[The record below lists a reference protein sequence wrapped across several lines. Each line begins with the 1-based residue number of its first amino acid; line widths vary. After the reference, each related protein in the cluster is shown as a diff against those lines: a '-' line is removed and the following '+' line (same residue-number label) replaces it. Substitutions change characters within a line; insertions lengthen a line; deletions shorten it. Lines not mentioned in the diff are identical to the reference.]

1 MLNGLIHNR
10 PTAAYCALAA
20 SVLLGPPAYGAGS
33 DEMPN
38 VLQIRP
44 QVYVLTARDTNTV
57 VETGSDGTLVVDPGP
72 MAAAAAT
79 LKAIHAI
86 AQSPIRYIV
95 NTSLDSSLI
104 ASDEVISQAGYSFAA
119 GQLGRAAPVM
129 ARQEVLSALIN
140 RPGEHLSAWALP
152 SEVYTRPQWNFF
164 LNGEGIELIWE
175 PSAHSNGDTVVRLP
189 QSDVVVTGD
198 IFDDTRFPRIDL
210 SHGGSI
216 QGEFDA
222 LNELLNREVITP
234 IPLVGSAVLQGHTGT
249 LVVPVRGPVC
259 DQADLVTY
267 RDMVGTV
274 ILRVQN
280 LINHHAT
287 LQQVLAAKPTQGY
300 DRRWGADS
308 GDWTTNDFVEAVY
321 RSLSMPHKLQRT
333 EDGP

>member
-1 MLNGLIHNR
+1 MLNGLICTR
-10 PTAAYCALAA
+10 AIAACG
-20 SVLLGPPAYGAGS
+20 VLVAMVVGAPAYAAGA

-44 QVYVLTARDTNTV
+44 HVYLITAADTNTV
-57 VETGSDGTLVVDPGP
+57 VQTGSDGTLVVDPGP
-72 MAAAAAT
+72 MATAAVT
-79 LKAIHAI
+79 LKAIRAI
-86 AQSPIRYIV
+86 TQSPIRYIV
-95 NTSLDSSLI
+95 NTSVDSRLI
-104 ASDEVISQAGYSFAA
+104 GSDEIISQAGYSFAA

-164 LNGEGIELIWE
+164 LNGEGISLIWE
-175 PSAHSNGDTVVRLP
+175 PAAHSNGDTVVRLP
-189 QSDVVVTGD
+189 QSDVVMTGN
-198 IFDDTRFPRIDL
+198 IFDDTGFPRIDL
-210 SHGGSI
+210 AHGGSI
-216 QGEFDA
+216 QGEFNA

-274 ILRVQN
+274 ILRMQN
-280 LINHHAT
+280 LINHHAN

-308 GDWTTNDFVEAVY
+308 GDWTTHDFIEAAY
-321 RSLSMPHKLQRT
+321 RSLTMSRSLQHHD
-333 EDGP
+333 EGP